1 MKKETPVTKLTAAQ
15 TYAAHLKAAK
25 RAEALDRRN
34 PEIVADNARINEMY
48 AGTNQPKA
56 AKKVTAAKAKV
67 QRTTD
72 TERVSDNAVYGLLL
86 VAYEAGNV
94 ITGSYSTVWGWV
106 ESELQVVAP
115 FCHFRA
121 TQLARVGRRFE
132 DTYSVSFEALCP
144 DLRAAATAWVSD
156 IG

>member
-1 MKKETPVTKLTAAQ
+1 MKEKTTVTKLTAAQ
-15 TYAAHLKAAK
+15 AYAAHLKAAK
-25 RAEALDRRN
+25 RAEALERRN
-34 PEIVADNARINEMY
+34 PEIVADNARISAMY
-48 AGTNQPKA
+48 NGTEQPRV
-56 AKKVTAAKAKV
+56 AKKVTTAKAKV
-67 QRTTD
+67 QRTAG

-86 VAYEAGNV
+86 VAYESGNV
-94 ITGSYSTVWGWV
+94 ITGSYSNVWGWV

-132 DTYSVSFEALCP
+132 DAYGISFETLCP

-156 IG
+156 LG

>member
-1 MKKETPVTKLTAAQ
+1 MKKLTPAQ
-15 TYAAHLKAAK
+15 AQSAQA
-25 RAEALDRRN
+25 RADRRQAAL
-34 PEIVADNARINEMY
+34 ERQGTAIQQDNARINLMY
-48 AGTNQPKA
+48 AGTEQPKA
-56 AKKVTAAKAKV
+56 TKKVTAPKAKV
-67 QRTTD
+67 QRTAD

-86 VAYEAGNV
+86 VAYEAGEA

-132 DTYSVSFEALCP
+132 DTYGVSFETLCP

>member
-1 MKKETPVTKLTAAQ
+1 MKKETLVTKLTAAQ
-15 TYAAHLKAAK
+15 AYAAHLKAAK
-25 RAEALDRRN
+25 RAEALERRN
-34 PEIVADNARINEMY
+34 PDIVADNARINEMY
-48 AGTNQPKA
+48 TGTEQPKV
-56 AKKVTAAKAKV
+56 AKKVTANNSKV
-67 QRTTD
+67 QRAVD

-86 VAYEAGNV
+86 VAHESGNV
-94 ITGSYSTVWGWV
+94 ITGSYSNVWGWV

-121 TQLARVGRRFE
+121 VQLGRVGRRFE
-132 DTYSVSFEALCP
+132 DTYGISFETLCP